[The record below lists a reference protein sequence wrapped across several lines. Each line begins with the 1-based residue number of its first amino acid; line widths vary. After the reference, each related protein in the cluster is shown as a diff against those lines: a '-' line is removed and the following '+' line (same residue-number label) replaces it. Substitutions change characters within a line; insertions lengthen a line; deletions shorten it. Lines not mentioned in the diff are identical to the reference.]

1 MSRHNPQKLERCI
14 QERIEDEKVNVVINN
29 KKIIVIVSILNKIIF
44 KIFHLMVLL
53 IFILQFYDESKMDEI
68 EECVNSWR
76 FGIMNKVETVVEK
89 GSSTGK

>member
-53 IFILQFYDESKMDEI
+53 IFYFSIIVL
-68 EECVNSWR
+68 
-76 FGIMNKVETVVEK
+76 
-89 GSSTGK
+89 

>member
-53 IFILQFYDESKMDEI
+53 IFHFSIIVL
-68 EECVNSWR
+68 
-76 FGIMNKVETVVEK
+76 
-89 GSSTGK
+89 